1 MSRGGKEKL
10 APAISGDFIRQL
22 RVSLGLTQQ
31 QFAELM
37 EVGNVTVAG
46 WEKSGLDGTR
56 SSSFPNFKVFAAIL
70 KQSIKHPDFVTPKKL
85 MKYFKLAADH
95 DLLPHYLRHLE
106 DMEGEYLSVINS
118 GSLTGV
124 LLALLFDSYLE
135 GKGIPSPGED
145 LEGGLEKLLGIQEE
159 ADMALLREVAAETGK
174 TEGPRKSTK
183 STGKGVSTGRGK
195 SAAAE

>member
-1 MSRGGKEKL
+1 MARGGKEKL

-56 SSSFPNFKVFAAIL
+56 SSNFPNFKFFTALL
-70 KQSIKHPDFVTPKKL
+70 KQSLKHPDFVPPKKL

-95 DLLPHYLRHLE
+95 ELLPHYLRHLE
-106 DMEGEYLSVINS
+106 DMEGDYLSVINS
-118 GSLTGV
+118 GSMTGV
-124 LLALLFDSYLE
+124 LFALLFDMYLE
-135 GKGIPSPGED
+135 GKGITSPGED
-145 LEGGLEKLLGIQEE
+145 IEGGLEKLLGFQEE
-159 ADMALLREVAAETGK
+159 ADMALLREVAAEVGK
-174 TEGPRKSTK
+174 TGESRRPQKGPGKETTTKSRKS
-183 STGKGVSTGRGK
+183 SSEG
-195 SAAAE
+195 